1 MSKLIDISNVKK
13 LPKKK
18 VQQITFKRNCNP
30 ETFIE
35 ESHFDRNE
43 GYNVTLRNINSKSPI
58 TLKEDVF
65 AGHYTVNTEKQ
76 TLTLDYAEA
85 LDLYILLKSVYT
97 KDDGIEAIEDL
108 LD

>member
-1 MSKLIDISNVKK
+1 
-13 LPKKK
+13 

-35 ESHFDRNE
+35 ESHFDRSE
-43 GYNVTLRNINSKSPI
+43 GYNVTLRNINSKTPV

-65 AGHYTVNTEKQ
+65 KGGYDITTETQK
-76 TLTLDYAEA
+76 LHLNYAEA

-97 KDDGIEAIEDL
+97 KDDGIESIEDL